1 MSLQV
6 KRLVNPYEERML
18 EFLETCIDKNAK
30 IYTQVSLSQ
39 VCELKTFIDA
49 DLRKFFFSSSIDA
62 LVTDFNFMPCLAV
75 EFQSIYHDSDNA
87 KERDQKKAKLLSM
100 AKIPL
105 IYSRIKD
112 FGLLQIYSQ
121 DEVVIFNLF
130 TGQGKEDAKLLIQKS
145 CQVFT
150 FQPLKI
156 AV

>member
-1 MSLQV
+1 MFLQV

-18 EFLETCIDKNAK
+18 EFLETCTDNSSK

-39 VCELKTFIDA
+39 ICEPITVIDA
-49 DLRKFFFSSSIDA
+49 DLRKFLFSSSIDA
-62 LVTDFNFMPCLAV
+62 VVTDLDFMPCLAV
-75 EFQSIYHDSDNA
+75 EFQSSYHNSANA

-100 AKIPL
+100 ANVPL

-130 TGQGKEDAKLLIQKS
+130 TGQGREDAKSLIQKS
-145 CQVFT
+145 YQVST

>member
-1 MSLQV
+1 MSLQI

-18 EFLETCIDKNAK
+18 EFLRMCVDEKSK

-39 VCELKTFIDA
+39 ICEPITFLDA

-62 LVTDFNFMPCLAV
+62 LVTDSNFMSCLAV
-75 EFQSIYHDSDNA
+75 EFQSRYHDSDNA

-105 IYSRIKD
+105 VYSRIKD

-130 TGQGKEDAKLLIQKS
+130 TGQGKEDAKSLIQKS
-145 CQVFT
+145 CQVST

-156 AV
+156 AA

>member
-1 MSLQV
+1 MYLKQ
-6 KRLVNPYEERML
+6 KRLVNSYEERML
-18 EFLETCIDKNAK
+18 EFLETCIDSNSK

-39 VCELKTFIDA
+39 ICEPITLLDT
-49 DLRKFFFSSSIDA
+49 DLIKFLFSSSIDA
-62 LVTDFNFMPCLAV
+62 VVTDLDFMPCLAV
-75 EFQSIYHDSDNA
+75 EFQSSYHISDNA
-87 KERDQKKAKLLSM
+87 KERDKKKAKLLSM
-100 AKIPL
+100 AKVPL

-130 TGQGKEDAKLLIQKS
+130 TGRGREDAKSLIQKS
-145 CQVFT
+145 YQVST